1 MARTLLTDARWE
13 RLRPLLPPQRARTG
27 RPARDHRQIL
37 EGILW
42 VLRTGAPWRDLP
54 QEFGPWQTYA
64 TRYYRWVQAGIW
76 TRVLEELQRQSDAT
90 GMVDWSLH
98 QADGSVIRAHQH
110 AAGARKRGPR
120 ALPLAED
127 TAGVAVPPAGPAPET
142 VVSSPEDPQ
151 PDEALGRS
159 QGGFST
165 KLHLRVDRTGK
176 ILTFLITAGQRHEQT
191 AFYRLMERGAIKRRG
206 RGRPRVRPE
215 RLAADKGDSS
225 RTLRRYLRRRGIKAV
240 IPTKKNERR
249 SPHFDKAAYRE
260 RNVVERTINR
270 LKQFRR
276 IATRYEK
283 RAVSYLAML
292 TLAAI
297 VLWL

>member
-1 MARTLLTDARWE
+1 M
-13 RLRPLLPPQRARTG
+13 
-27 RPARDHRQIL
+27 
-37 EGILW
+37 
-42 VLRTGAPWRDLP
+42 
-54 QEFGPWQTYA
+54 
-64 TRYYRWVQAGIW
+64 
-76 TRVLEELQRQSDAT
+76 LEELQRQGDAT
-90 GMVDWSLH
+90 GTVDGSLH

-110 AAGARKRGPR
+110 AAGARTRGPR
-120 ALPLAED
+120 ALPPEDSGGAAPLAS
-127 TAGVAVPPAGPAPET
+127 PAPAT

-151 PDEALGRS
+151 PDEAVGRS
-159 QGGFST
+159 QGGLST

-176 ILTFLITAGQRHEQT
+176 IITFLITAGQRQVQT
-191 AFYRLMERGAIKRRG
+191 ALDRLMERGAIKRRG

-215 RLAADKGDSS
+215 RLAADKGYSS
-225 RTLRRYLRRRGIKAV
+225 RTLRRYLRRRGITAV

-249 SPHFDKAAYRE
+249 SPYCDKAAYRE

-276 IATRYEK
+276 IAPRDEK
-283 RAVSYLAML
+283 RAVSYRAML

>member
-1 MARTLLTDARWE
+1 M
-13 RLRPLLPPQRARTG
+13 
-27 RPARDHRQIL
+27 
-37 EGILW
+37 
-42 VLRTGAPWRDLP
+42 
-54 QEFGPWQTYA
+54 
-64 TRYYRWVQAGIW
+64 
-76 TRVLEELQRQSDAT
+76 LEELQRQGDAT
-90 GMVDWSLH
+90 GTVDWSLH

-120 ALPLAED
+120 AQPPLED
-127 TAGVAVPPAGPAPET
+127 TSGAAPPAGPDPET
-142 VVSSPEDPQ
+142 VASSPEEPQ

-191 AFYRLMERGAIKRRG
+191 AVYRLMERGAIKRRG

-215 RLAADKGDSS
+215 RLAADKGYSS
-225 RTLRRYLRRRGIKAV
+225 HTLRRTLRRRGMKAV

-283 RAVSYLAML
+283 RGELPCDAHAGRHCPLVVIFEN
-292 TLAAI
+292 TP
-297 VLWL
+297 